1 MGCFFV
7 GGETMEK
14 KIFVVFIRLEDGTA
28 KKKRIKAYTIDE
40 AIDKI
45 INKGFVYAR
54 YETIQYY
61 EALRSK

>member
-7 GGETMEK
+7 GGEAMEK
-14 KIFVVFIRLEDGTA
+14 KFFIVFIRLEDGTA
-28 KKKRIKAYTIDE
+28 EKKRIKAYTIDE

-61 EALRSK
+61 ETLRSK